1 QRDAPG
7 EPRLR
12 PADREILERV
22 AQEPEDLVP
31 IALGAD
37 QGGALLD
44 VPNQPVLVLRHPEEV
59 VLLLEELE
67 PGEVLGARAVDR
79 LLLRV
84 ETLAA
89 DPVEPSVRAEV
100 DLAPVVERLEDR
112 LDDAL
117 VPRLGGADEVVVRD
131 AEPPPRLAEDGRDRV
146 GVRLGRD
153 ARLGRRLGDL
163 VAVLVGAGQ
172 EVHGVAGQAPVAAH
186 RVGDDRRVRVAEVRA
201 RVDVVDRRREV
212 ERTRR
217 GHCGGG
223 APGGVSWAWACGR
236 PSQVSSASGTSASVP
251 SGKPTST
258 GSLRTRSDLILPVMQ
273 PPPPHEAWQG
283 VLTFGS
289 RARSS
294 W

>member
-1 QRDAPG
+1 AEGLGGGGAGAAERGDVVDEGGKPDVGDEAVGEGQRDAPG

-67 PGEVLGARAVDR
+67 PGEVLRARAVDR

-89 DPVEPSVRAEV
+89 DAVEPPVRTEV

-112 LDDAL
+112 LDDTL

-131 AEPPPRLAEDGRDRV
+131 AEPPPRLAEDGRNRV
-146 GVRLGRD
+146 GV
-153 ARLGRRLGDL
+153 
-163 VAVLVGAGQ
+163 
-172 EVHGVAGQAPVAAH
+172 
-186 RVGDDRRVRVAEVRA
+186 
-201 RVDVVDRRREV
+201 
-212 ERTRR
+212 
-217 GHCGGG
+217 
-223 APGGVSWAWACGR
+223 
-236 PSQVSSASGTSASVP
+236 
-251 SGKPTST
+251 
-258 GSLRTRSDLILPVMQ
+258 
-273 PPPPHEAWQG
+273 
-283 VLTFGS
+283 
-289 RARSS
+289 
-294 W
+294 